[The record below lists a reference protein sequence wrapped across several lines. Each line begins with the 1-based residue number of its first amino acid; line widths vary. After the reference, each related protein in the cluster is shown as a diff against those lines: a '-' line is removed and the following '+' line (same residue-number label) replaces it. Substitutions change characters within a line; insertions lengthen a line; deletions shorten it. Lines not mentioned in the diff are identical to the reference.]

1 MFKVE
6 KKNVDSKIENNL
18 KFVHM
23 VLYQSALWRGY
34 DCLMFHICSE
44 NWSITTMN
52 QRDEIFEPVLL
63 HWYDGELPVA
73 PRI

>member
-6 KKNVDSKIENNL
+6 KTNVDSKIENNL

-23 VLYQSALWRGY
+23 VLYQSALLSGY

-44 NWSITTMN
+44 N
-52 QRDEIFEPVLL
+52 
-63 HWYDGELPVA
+63 
-73 PRI
+73 